1 MAARMPGLSSPP
13 RAAMPGSGKPCK
25 HWETGVQRDE
35 AFICRGRDAPIGHR
49 RPRKGGAISVF
60 THGHP
65 PLRGFSLHPRRRG
78 RWRNFGMRKRSNR
91 EGGNDMALSKAER
104 DADLWLYENAPYIN
118 GLSQAQFDRL
128 PQDEK
133 DRHVQIIMQVPA
145 TVLGYWKTCD
155 VSVCRRARRC
165 RGFLTKALRET
176 GNYKIPYP
184 PAWVRAAAIR
194 QRCWRCWNSAI
205 ISSMQRC
212 AAPGSTQE
220 TCVNAY

>member
-1 MAARMPGLSSPP
+1 
-13 RAAMPGSGKPCK
+13 
-25 HWETGVQRDE
+25 
-35 AFICRGRDAPIGHR
+35 
-49 RPRKGGAISVF
+49 
-60 THGHP
+60 
-65 PLRGFSLHPRRRG
+65 
-78 RWRNFGMRKRSNR
+78 
-91 EGGNDMALSKAER
+91 MALSKAER

-184 PAWVRAAAIR
+184 PCVGPRGRHQAAMLEMLEQCNHLFDAEVRALLD
-194 QRCWRCWNSAI
+194 QRKKRA
-205 ISSMQRC
+205 
-212 AAPGSTQE
+212 
-220 TCVNAY
+220 